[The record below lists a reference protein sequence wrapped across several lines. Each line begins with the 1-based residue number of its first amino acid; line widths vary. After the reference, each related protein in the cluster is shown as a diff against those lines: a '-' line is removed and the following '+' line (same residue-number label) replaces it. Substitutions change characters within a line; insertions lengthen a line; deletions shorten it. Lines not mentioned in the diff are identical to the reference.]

1 MLDSFFA
8 IIPGMAGW
16 PEIVL
21 ILVLVLILFGPKR
34 LPEIADAMGNLIGS
48 ASGGGIID
56 PMLGSLA
63 INGGTTRTH
72 MPLGGSP
79 VIDAGD
85 DALAVDANAIPLMT
99 DQRDARST
107 AV

>member
-34 LPEIADAMGNLIGS
+34 LPEIADAMGKSIRKFKS
-48 ASGGGIID
+48 ATKSATDEVKREID
-56 PMLGSLA
+56 DVGRELDKDP
-63 INGGTTRTH
+63 
-72 MPLGGSP
+72 
-79 VIDAGD
+79 D
-85 DALAVDANAIPLMT
+85 DDNDKANDT
-99 DQRDARST
+99 KQT
-107 AV
+107 